1 MEYEI
6 DNKSK
11 YTTLQIRTMLVCK
24 KKEIKAKKKHR
35 HKSPQ
40 GGWWIGSKEPIRK
53 DLLFLLVVI
62 YNIIKF
68 KLVHFVPLYLGSK
81 GLQQACNKLELKHS
95 GGGSFREA
103 LVCPRAK
110 NLAEYPSLLCYTF

>member
-6 DNKSK
+6 DNKIK
-11 YTTLQIRTMLVCK
+11 YTTLQIRTTLVCK
-24 KKEIKAKKKHR
+24 KKERKAKRKHR

-40 GGWWIGSKEPIRK
+40 GGWWIGSKEPIQK
-53 DLLFLLVVI
+53 EIFFLLAVI
-62 YNIIKF
+62 YNIHKLKWMKF
-68 KLVHFVPLYLGSK
+68 GPCYLGSK

-103 LVCPRAK
+103 SVRPRVG
-110 NLAEYPSLLCYTF
+110 NWAEYPSIFC